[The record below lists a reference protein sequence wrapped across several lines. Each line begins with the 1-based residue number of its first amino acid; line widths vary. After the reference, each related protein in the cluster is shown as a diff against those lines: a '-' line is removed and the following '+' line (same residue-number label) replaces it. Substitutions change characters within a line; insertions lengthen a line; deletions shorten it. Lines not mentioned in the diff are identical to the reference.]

1 MRQPLS
7 TRHKLSPFP
16 PFSAREGG
24 WGVGLPPVLPP
35 VLPPLPF
42 LPPSLPLLA
51 VIIAIFAPILPLLP
65 PSGEWQPRQTRLK
78 CGIRAVH
85 ALEKNR
91 KAAKTAMFTNPVNIA
106 AWDEPGMHA
115 EKRPAHIPSRPHA
128 APRARPSARA
138 HGDMLHWSAARA
150 AEPPAHRL
158 HVSLALSP
166 PQDKKGPPPCPMSP
180 PPSRP
185 TTTTSLATG

>member
-16 PFSAREGG
+16 PFSAMEGG
-24 WGVGLPPVLPP
+24 WGLGLPPVLPP

-106 AWDEPGMHA
+106 AGMSLGIYTG
-115 EKRPAHIPSRPHA
+115 ERPAHIRTACETGRASAWRHATLECRPCG
-128 APRARPSARA
+128 RATHP
-138 HGDMLHWSAARA
+138 L
-150 AEPPAHRL
+150 PPCL
-158 HVSLALSP
+158 PCPLTG
-166 PQDKKGPPPCPMSP
+166 QDKKGPSPCPTSP
-180 PPSRP
+180 PSSRP